1 MRVFKKSADQ
11 PLKIWLTGAG
21 SGIGRALALRLAQE
35 GHLLI
40 VSGRFETPLLALAAE
55 QPHCIIP
62 LVCDVTDADSVQ
74 QAVQRIEA
82 RLGYL
87 DQVILNAGTCEYID
101 QAQVDLALVR
111 RVMETN
117 FFGLVACVEAALP
130 LLKKAPVGHQPRFV
144 AISSAAALA
153 PLPRAEAYGAS
164 KAAVSYFMES
174 LRLDLAPQGIA
185 VTVVYPGFVATPLTA
200 QNDFPMPMQVTA
212 EAMAEAIL
220 RGVTRGQPEVR
231 YPRVFVAL
239 VAWLGRLP
247 FRLRQWLSR
256 KMVR

>member
-1 MRVFKKSADQ
+1 MKPKDQ

-21 SGIGRALALRLAQE
+21 SGIGRALALHLAQQ
-35 GHLLI
+35 GHQLV
-40 VSGRFETPLLALAAE
+40 VSGRSEAPLLALAAE

-62 LVCDVTDADSVQ
+62 LVCDVTDADSVR
-74 QAVQRIEA
+74 QAAQRIEA

-117 FFGLVACVEAALP
+117 FLGLVACVEVALP
-130 LLKKAPVGHQPRFV
+130 LLKKVPLGHQPRLV

-174 LRLDLAPQGIA
+174 LRLDLAQQGVA

-212 EAMAEAIL
+212 AAMAEAIV
-220 RGVTRGQPEVR
+220 RGVARGRPEIR
-231 YPRVFVAL
+231 YPLFFVGL
-239 VAWLGRLP
+239 VGFLGRLP